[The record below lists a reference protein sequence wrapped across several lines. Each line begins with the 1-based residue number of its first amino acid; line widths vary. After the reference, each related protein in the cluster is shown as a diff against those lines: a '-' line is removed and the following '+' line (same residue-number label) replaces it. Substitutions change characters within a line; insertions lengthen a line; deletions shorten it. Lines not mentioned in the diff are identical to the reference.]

1 MMDRCHL
8 CNAFRIL
15 ICWQTFSANDTI
27 LIRFR
32 LFTDPLTAGWGWT
45 IDNLLIQQTITGIDD
60 QDKTARF
67 DVYPNPVRD
76 EKVLTLTFEQA
87 LVEPFAVSIVD
98 VLGRP
103 AGNWEISDQGKANK
117 FYQIDLQNLRSGMYV
132 LSIEAQG
139 RRIVRKVLIE

>member
-1 MMDRCHL
+1 
-8 CNAFRIL
+8 
-15 ICWQTFSANDTI
+15 
-27 LIRFR
+27 
-32 LFTDPLTAGWGWT
+32 
-45 IDNLLIQQTITGIDD
+45 
-60 QDKTARF
+60 
-67 DVYPNPVRD
+67 VRD